1 MCQIELYIMWYAG
14 SVIWHKHLTDF
25 SRDLFRSGLSYLCN
39 AIPST
44 IPAKKK
50 KKRNVGVV
58 CCWGTCPTLFN
69 ICIPTFTIRSLQ
81 FHKAQRK
88 TFFNLEKFFYFLEV
102 RTCSNQRHVCML
114 STCEGH
120 IHIYSSPATVVVLL
134 CCEWRR
140 TSNWHPYWWPVP
152 GHSYD

>member
-1 MCQIELYIMWYAG
+1 M
-14 SVIWHKHLTDF
+14 
-25 SRDLFRSGLSYLCN
+25 
-39 AIPST
+39 
-44 IPAKKK
+44 
-50 KKRNVGVV
+50 GVV

-114 STCEGH
+114 STCEGQLILRLSLSCCVVNEEGLRTGTH
-120 IHIYSSPATVVVLL
+120 TGDRSLDIVMTNNNYAFLCANIALILLSYSKMAKYFVDACTTTLEAEHP
-134 CCEWRR
+134 RR
-140 TSNWHPYWWPVP
+140 LFI
-152 GHSYD
+152 